1 MEGGIRQ
8 PARFRRQSG
17 ILRGIHG
24 ERGNVVLAIADFVAA
39 ADFVFVAVA
48 VEVIFIVVKCP
59 RSVQNLPKQFKALI

>member
-8 PARFRRQSG
+8 PARFRRQPG

-24 ERGNVVLAIADFVAA
+24 ETGNVVLAVAVVAAA

-59 RSVQNLPKQFKALI
+59 GALT

>member
-8 PARFRRQSG
+8 PARFRRQPG

-24 ERGNVVLAIADFVAA
+24 ERGNVVLAVAVVAA
-39 ADFVFVAVA
+39 ADFLLVAVA

-59 RSVQNLPKQFKALI
+59 RSVQNQPKQFKALI